1 MREDARM
8 TKDERYGRFYA
19 ILSGMPYADK
29 DELVSQFTKGRTT
42 HLHQMLRS
50 EYDVMCNEME
60 RVAGYPARLQERR
73 AALKKARSGVLHQMQ
88 LWGVDTTDWDK
99 VNAFCEQKRIA
110 GKGFRELDREEL
122 NKLNSKL
129 RAMISKRESKS
140 KKDEA

>member
-1 MREDARM
+1 MREEAKMKNDDPNAS
-8 TKDERYGRFYA
+8 RYGRFYA
-19 ILSGMPYADK
+19 ILSNMPGADK
-29 DELVSQFTKGRTT
+29 DTMVYQFTNGRTI

-88 LWGVDTTDWDK
+88 VWGVDVTDWDK

-110 GKGFRELDREEL
+110 GKGFRELSREEL

-129 RAMISKRESKS
+129 RMMIWKRANK
-140 KKDEA
+140 